1 MEDLENTENQET
13 GLKSQPLDT
22 RDYSETILSADYA
35 SAYGEE
41 LSNTL
46 DLDTWH
52 TNDDLAGLYARLEDE
67 IKKAVCQEDEMRAN
81 IRKGV
86 FPKLRNRVG
95 APPDSGVYQSTV
107 GQIERVH
114 RGYLFNGSVEA
125 CDGNSIPHD
134 TLPLT
139 IVQIGVSLVSYRGN
153 QGSWVHRLFRRD
165 LRVGGGDPIDD
176 TLKLLEHRQRRG
188 GYDQESSRDRLTN
201 LGRRGIM
208 AYAERAVLLNRSD
221 APWRMGHGNPAPY
234 ELLTGSGMVELVDR
248 GLDILNELI
257 LNHERF
263 IFVPSAPSD
272 RMLLTIGNALRPL
285 EYAIIDT
292 LEDSLGRIAE
302 GGHYRGAWLRV
313 KPRIDQ
319 FVKEAGPKIVRGVFR
334 ATPIGPVNMFYAHA
348 SHAHEAAHIAIAD
361 STLQEHRGFPMLIT
375 LADTVCGA
383 IFGTDSLVPQVQVA
397 YGEAGAPFRYQTE
410 RQTRR

>member
-1 MEDLENTENQET
+1 MEQSDST
-13 GLKSQPLDT
+13 GNNEPTTVSQPLDI
-22 RDYSETILSADYA
+22 SEQQEIILPSDYA

-41 LSNTL
+41 LANTL
-46 DLDTWH
+46 NLDTWK
-52 TNDDLAGLYARLEDE
+52 TNDDLAGLYARLEEE
-67 IKKAVCQEDEMRAN
+67 IKEAVCREDEMRAR
-81 IRKGV
+81 IRKIV
-86 FPKLRNRVG
+86 FPQLRNRVG
-95 APPDSGVYQSTV
+95 APSDSGVYQSTV
-107 GQIERVH
+107 EQIERVH
-114 RGYLFNGSVEA
+114 RGYLFNGAVEA

-139 IVQIGVSLVSYRGN
+139 IVQIGVSLVSYKGS
-153 QGSWVHRLFRRD
+153 QGAWVHRLFRRD
-165 LRVGGGDPIDD
+165 LRVGGGDLVDD
-176 TLKLLEHRQRRG
+176 TLNLLEHRRRRG
-188 GYDQESSRDRLTN
+188 GYDQENSRDRLTS

-208 AYAERAVLLNRSD
+208 AYAERAVLLRRSN

-257 LNHERF
+257 LNHQKF
-263 IFVPSAPSD
+263 VFVPSAPSD

-285 EYAIIDT
+285 EYAIIET
-292 LEDSLGRIAE
+292 LEDNLSRIAE
-302 GGHYRGAWLRV
+302 GHYRGPWLRV
-313 KPRIDQ
+313 KPKIDQ
-319 FVKEAGPKIVRGVFR
+319 FVKEAGSKIVKGVFR
-334 ATPIGPVNMFYAHA
+334 ATPIGPANMFYAHVD
-348 SHAHEAAHIAIAD
+348 HAHEAAHIALAD

-375 LADTVCGA
+375 LADTVCGT

>member
-1 MEDLENTENQET
+1 MEEFESPENQELT
-13 GLKSQPLDT
+13 TTAQPLDMKEQ
-22 RDYSETILSADYA
+22 SETILPGEYA

-41 LSNTL
+41 LSRTL
-46 DLDTWH
+46 NLDTWQ
-52 TNDDLAGLYARLEDE
+52 TSDDLAGLYARLEEE
-67 IKKAVCQEDEMRAN
+67 IKEAVCREDEMRAR
-81 IRKGV
+81 IRQV
-86 FPKLRNRVG
+86 IFPQLRNRVG
-95 APPDSGVYQSTV
+95 APKDSGVYQSTV
-107 GQIERVH
+107 EQIERVH
-114 RGYLFNGSVEA
+114 CGYLFNGVVEA

-139 IVQIGVSLVSYRGN
+139 IVQIGVSLVSYRGS
-153 QGSWVHRLFRRD
+153 QGAWVHRLFRRD
-165 LRVGGGDPIDD
+165 LRVGGGDPVDD
-176 TLKLLEHRQRRG
+176 TLNLLERRRHRG
-188 GYDQESSRDRLTN
+188 GYDQESSRDRLTS

-208 AYAERAVLLNRSD
+208 AYAERAVLLRRSS

-234 ELLTGSGMVELVDR
+234 ELLTGSGMVELVER

-272 RMLLTIGNALRPL
+272 RTLLTIGNALRPL

-292 LEDSLGRIAE
+292 LEDFLNRVAA
-302 GGHYRGAWLRV
+302 GHYRGPWARV
-313 KPRIDQ
+313 KDKIEQ
-319 FVKEAGPKIVRGVFR
+319 FVKEAGPKVVVGVFR
-334 ATPIGPVNMFYAHA
+334 ATPIGPANMFYAHVD
-348 SHAHEAAHIAIAD
+348 HAHEAAHIAIAD

-375 LADTVCGA
+375 LADTMCGT
-383 IFGTDSLVPQVQVA
+383 IFGTESLVPQVQVA